1 MREKLIDDLTGFLSG
16 AAGMM
21 AEARQ
26 QVKNDM
32 KSRVTQMV
40 DHFDLVPRA
49 DFDALEARVK
59 ALEARLAPA
68 KTTATAN
75 PAAVK
80 PTTSKPAAAKA
91 ATPPKAKAAPKAA
104 AKPASKK
111 APAKPS
117 KAKK

>member
-59 ALEARLAPA
+59 ALEAKLAPA
-68 KTTATAN
+68 KATATA
-75 PAAVK
+75 
-80 PTTSKPAAAKA
+80 KPAAAKPA
-91 ATPPKAKAAPKAA
+91 AAPKAKAAPKAA
-104 AKPASKK
+104 AKPATRK

>member
-21 AEARQ
+21 AEARE

-49 DFDALEARVK
+49 DFDLLEARVK
-59 ALEARLAPA
+59 ALEAKLGTP
-68 KTTATAN
+68 N
-75 PAAVK
+75 PAAA
-80 PTTSKPAAAKA
+80 PIAAAKPAAAKA
-91 ATPPKAKAAPKAA
+91 APKAKAKAAAPKAA
-104 AKPASKK
+104 SAKGTARK